1 MLKNSFLGG
10 RWYAIGFASILTWAG
25 VVALGAAASTV
36 WEPIAFGIWA
46 LPCVLGGAAAA
57 SYARTGRRTW
67 PDAAGITV
75 RAVASFSI
83 EIAIVLVIGGV
94 ISPGPS
100 DPSDD
105 SSADVVLG
113 AIGCG
118 CILVVLT
125 LYALPLA
132 LAGAFAA
139 HLRAA
144 QQSRSTLS

>member
-1 MLKNSFLGG
+1 MLKNPFLGA
-10 RWYAIGFASILTWAG
+10 RWYAIGFASILTWA
-25 VVALGAAASTV
+25 VAVALGAAASTV
-36 WEPIAFGIWA
+36 WEPTAWGIWA
-46 LPCVLGGAAAA
+46 LPFVLGGAAAA

-67 PDAAGITV
+67 LDAADITV
-75 RAVASFSI
+75 RAVGSFLI
-83 EIAIVLVIGGV
+83 EVTIVVVIAGL

-100 DPSDD
+100 DSL
-105 SSADVVLG
+105 SNTVVG
-113 AIGCG
+113 AVGFG
-118 CILVVLT
+118 VILVVMG